1 MKISAVPSPGATA
14 GGVSGGIDPQAQRVQ
29 SVRALKMNTN
39 ATPGADLV
47 QEPAISDNNDP
58 ANATTEETEPLSP
71 QLAALARQRRALQ
84 VKERELADR
93 EKALTN
99 QQPTQGNAELL
110 ARLKSQPLS
119 VLLEAGVTYD
129 QLTEAILANPS
140 GDSQAAVES
149 RIKALEESFDKK
161 LADRDTQAEQAALA
175 EMGREASRLAAE
187 GDAFEMIRLTR
198 SVPKVVAL
206 IERVYRK
213 DGEILDVQ
221 EAMQLVEDD
230 LIEQGLKLAGVGK
243 VQSRVAPPLASQA
256 PKPGGMRTLTN
267 RDTAQV
273 PQSRKQRAIAAFH
286 NQLKK

>member
-1 MKISAVPSPGATA
+1 MKISAVPTPGAVA
-14 GGVSGGIDPQAQRVQ
+14 GAAGAGIDPQAQRVQ

-39 ATPGADLV
+39 ATPGHDLA
-47 QEPAISDNNDP
+47 QEPAISDINDP
-58 ANATTEETEPLSP
+58 ANATPEETEPLSP

-93 EKALTN
+93 EKALTA
-99 QQPTQGNAELL
+99 QQPTQGSAELL

-140 GDSQAAVES
+140 GDSQAAVEA

-161 LADRDTQAEQAALA
+161 LNDRDTQAEQAALA
-175 EMGREASRLAAE
+175 EMRRDAQRLAAE
-187 GDAFEMIRLTR
+187 GDAFEMIRVTR
-198 SVPKVVAL
+198 SVPTVMEL
-206 IERVYRK
+206 IEKTYRK
-213 DGEILDVQ
+213 SGEILDVQ
-221 EAMQLVEDD
+221 EAMQLVEED
-230 LIEQGLKLAGVGK
+230 LIEQSLKLAGIGK
-243 VQSRVAPPLASQA
+243 MQSRIAPPLAPQA
-256 PKPGGMRTLTN
+256 PKPGMRTLTN